1 VSDPNPEKKAP
12 LKITVKIEGG
22 LIQVS
27 FDKPVSSIG
36 FNKKEAVTFA
46 SSILSRVGELKE

>member
-1 VSDPNPEKKAP
+1 MTEPKPENKPP
-12 LKITVKIEGG
+12 LKITVKVEGG

-27 FDKPVSSIG
+27 FDKSVSSIG

>member
-1 VSDPNPEKKAP
+1 VSDPKPEKKDP
-12 LKITVKIEGG
+12 LKISVKVEGG
-22 LIQVS
+22 FIQVV